1 MSFDPRAALLAE
13 RRRVDEALQGLYANF
28 VPSDGLGFG
37 KRVGDGT
44 GIAVERITDVGKQ
57 ELLLNKLEAIEKAEA
72 ALEDGTYGFC
82 SVCGESIPVER
93 LEARPQA
100 LTCVKHA

>member
-1 MSFDPRAALLAE
+1 MEKGLRD
-13 RRRVDEALQGLYANF
+13 LYASF

-57 ELLLNKLEAIEKAEA
+57 ELLLGKLEAIEAAET
-72 ALEDGTYGFC
+72 ALDAGTYGIC
-82 SVCGESIPVER
+82 AVCGEPIPEAR
-93 LEARPQA
+93 LEARPQS